1 MREYQPG
8 TSVGL
13 PSFAPSLRRRLTC
26 GVMAPEH
33 ETRHSGEAGE
43 DAGDRTDAVRR
54 ALKRYAG
61 KLERKLEGLREDLA
75 EADRAG
81 EYRRFGETL
90 LAYAHQVPA
99 RARNVTLADVAD
111 ASRTL
116 EIPLDPNVGAPANA
130 ARYFKRAAKA
140 ERGQREVPPR
150 IEAVTREA
158 GELRA
163 LLAAHAG
170 APEGDT
176 RDGAMLELERTL
188 FRLGTTVRE
197 QIKAPQPLPRR
208 ALGLVADTPRSAAK
222 SPTTPA
228 VRRGA
233 PEQPGGKLVPWRFR
247 TREGWDVLIGRSS
260 EGNDHL
266 TVHMARP
273 EDYWFHA
280 HGCPGS
286 HVVLRR
292 GKGPNEPSKATL
304 EEVAS
309 WAAFHSKARTAGK
322 VSVHWTLKKYVRKPR
337 GAKAGLVY
345 IEREKALM
353 VRPVEPPR
361 EQMADAPVE
370 DARPGEES

>member
-1 MREYQPG
+1 
-8 TSVGL
+8 
-13 PSFAPSLRRRLTC
+13 
-26 GVMAPEH
+26 MAPEH
-33 ETRHSGEAGE
+33 DSRPAGAAPDDPVVE
-43 DAGDRTDAVRR
+43 RSEAVRK

-61 KLERKLEGLREDLA
+61 KLERKLEGLRSDLEEA
-75 EADRAG
+75 ERAP
-81 EYRRFGETL
+81 EYRRFGEAL
-90 LAYAHQVPA
+90 LAYARQVPA
-99 RARNVTLADVAD
+99 RAASVTLADPGD
-111 ASRTL
+111 PSRTL
-116 EIPLDPNVGAPANA
+116 EIELDPNVAAPANA

-140 ERGQREVPPR
+140 ERGQREIPPR

-158 GELRA
+158 QELRA
-163 LLAAHAG
+163 RLAAYTG
-170 APEGDT
+170 AADDEA
-176 RDGAMLELERTL
+176 REAAMLELERTL
-188 FRLGTTVRE
+188 FRLGTTLRE

-208 ALGLVADTPRSAAK
+208 TLGLSDDTAKPAAK

-228 VRRGA
+228 PRRGGA
-233 PEQPGGKLVPWRFR
+233 EPPGGKLVPWRFR
-247 TREGWDVLIGRSS
+247 TKEGWDVLIGRSS

-322 VSVHWTLKKYVRKPR
+322 VSVHYTLKKYVRKPR
-337 GAKAGLVY
+337 GAKPGLVY

-353 VRPVEPPR
+353 VRPAEPPR
-361 EQMADAPVE
+361 EQMADAAPTGE
-370 DARPGEES
+370 DA